1 MSKRTGSYPEII
13 SAEKLNS
20 DWKQIK
26 LHYLEVAKKNMP
38 YTGVPKDCIIK
49 ATWKKSAKT
58 D

>member
-1 MSKRTGSYPEII
+1 MTPEQVDK
-13 SAEKLNS
+13 ATT
-20 DWKQIK
+20 
-26 LHYLEVAKKNMP
+26 VAKKNMP